1 MPNIK
6 INLSEKYL
14 YNKKNI
20 LKWRENHREEYNDIQ
35 KLYKLRYYNKQKIW
49 RAISKVYMNILLE

>member
-14 YNKKNI
+14 YNKKYI

-35 KLYKLRYYNKQKIW
+35 KYHQKKYDNWKRVQKIYL
-49 RAISKVYMNILLE
+49 RILLE